1 RQQRVFLPLD
11 VAPPATLQPGIF
23 ALANP
28 IQGLTQMAHD
38 MELVEQN
45 RRLWRIGIRRQT
57 KWLPHV
63 HHHQANARALP
74 LAEPVVKLAHA
85 RLRTVLVAKPD
96 RATAHEIADHDPV
109 AVTFAD
115 RKLVDA
121 DHLRSGRANTLELR
135 FHVLLVQNLDS
146 LPVQRQFLR
155 HVLDRCLP
163 AMSANKVSKAFG
175 VERIVGQKGGPFA
188 LHLATAAAVDPPYLQ
203 FQKYPSVATRKI
215 AHAADLPVVPAHLD
229 VTATAAGRLF
239 DRRLSVITR
248 AFGSP
253 KIPRT
258 VGCGRNP
265 GNEYA
270 SRSRRLRFAV
280 RA

>member
-1 RQQRVFLPLD
+1 
-11 VAPPATLQPGIF
+11 
-23 ALANP
+23 
-28 IQGLTQMAHD
+28 M
-38 MELVEQN
+38 
-45 RRLWRIGIRRQT
+45 
-57 KWLPHV
+57 
-63 HHHQANARALP
+63 
-74 LAEPVVKLAHA
+74 
-85 RLRTVLVAKPD
+85 
-96 RATAHEIADHDPV
+96 
-109 AVTFAD
+109 TFAD

-229 VTATAAGRLF
+229 VTATAAGRF
-239 DRRLSVITR
+239 FERRLSVITR

-253 KIPRT
+253 KMPRT
-258 VGCGRNP
+258 VGCGRKP

-270 SRSRRLRFAV
+270 SHSRRLRFAV
-280 RA
+280 RAIQHSWSIRSPAVMQNN